1 MRIKKISNPNEENEF
16 ISLPFKLYKNDKN
29 WIPHLK
35 QDIERIFSQKKNKV
49 FLFGKAERWIAYN
62 SENQIVGRIAA
73 FVNER
78 TANATSYPT
87 GGLGFF
93 ECIDNQEVANLLF
106 DTGIEWLK
114 QQEMQAV
121 EAPINFGVN
130 NEFWGLLTQ
139 NFTSPPTYLMPYNPE
154 YYIKLFENY
163 GFQIYYE
170 QFMFHRL
177 LSEPVQD
184 IFARKAR
191 EILNDNN
198 FRCSNVKGMKLEEI
212 AENFLTV
219 YNNAWTTHDGFKAL
233 TMDKA
238 LKIIRSM
245 KDAIDP
251 DIFIFAFYNENA
263 IGFFVNLPELN
274 QIFKDFNG
282 NLNFIAKL
290 KFLYHKWK
298 KTPNTMYG
306 LAFGVS
312 KQFQGKGVEGAMIKF
327 AEETI
332 LPKKIYNDI
341 IMTWIGDFNTKMLKV
356 VENLGAKK
364 YRTFATYRKIFDT
377 NAHFE
382 RYQLTNSQKQEK

>member
-1 MRIKKISNPNEENEF
+1 
-16 ISLPFKLYKNDKN
+16 
-29 WIPHLK
+29 
-35 QDIERIFSQKKNKV
+35 
-49 FLFGKAERWIAYN
+49 
-62 SENQIVGRIAA
+62 
-73 FVNER
+73 
-78 TANATSYPT
+78 
-87 GGLGFF
+87 
-93 ECIDNQEVANLLF
+93 
-106 DTGIEWLK
+106 
-114 QQEMQAV
+114 
-121 EAPINFGVN
+121 
-130 NEFWGLLTQ
+130 
-139 NFTSPPTYLMPYNPE
+139 
-154 YYIKLFENY
+154 
-163 GFQIYYE
+163 
-170 QFMFHRL
+170 
-177 LSEPVQD
+177 
-184 IFARKAR
+184 
-191 EILNDNN
+191 
-198 FRCSNVKGMKLEEI
+198 
-212 AENFLTV
+212 LTV

-282 NLNFIAKL
+282 NLNLLAKL

-377 NAHFE
+377 NAYFE